1 MNAFLKLKKK
11 ILNQKLKPKSFK
23 NFKFVEFNQINQISF
38 YKLISKKRIKQSF
51 KNKKNI
57 TYKKH
62 LDYVKNY
69 KNKPIINFILLCLK
83 TGKIVGLFNIKR
95 STLGYEIGKSILNE
109 RYLGKGLAKKG
120 TIRLIDFFFKII
132 KKKYIYAITSVH
144 NKKNIDINTKLGFLI
159 SGIKKKHYI
168 MKLSDVRFYNY
179 CFKKK

>member
-23 NFKFVEFNQINQISF
+23 NFKFVEFNQINHISF

-144 NKKNIDINTKLGFLI
+144 NKKI
-159 SGIKKKHYI
+159 
-168 MKLSDVRFYNY
+168 
-179 CFKKK
+179 